1 MIIEDNIMKTDFIEK
16 LRSSKTFPSAKEA
29 LSWANA
35 CETLSRDI
43 YTDNTRFVYE
53 LLQNADDAS
62 SKLGVLNFRVDFIED
77 YLVVSHCGKPFTED
91 DIESICSIGDGTKAS
106 DSEQTGFKGI
116 GFKSVF
122 AHSDSVIIKSGEY
135 CFKFD
140 KKESAIWNPHWGNRA
155 DWEKMRISKGK
166 DPHIKMPWQVI
177 PINAEVPHCVAKLN
191 FIEKYSVS
199 TIIKCRNISIF
210 KTAIEEL
217 FSATQIILF
226 LRSKQIT
233 ININGDSPLSITK
246 TLDDG
251 VTKISKNGE
260 VVSRWLMHTTKP
272 FEVPQS
278 IREKMT
284 EDSDHYPEKLREARK
299 ASISFA
305 IAIDKDGKIDK
316 IDSTQNNIFA
326 FLPTSVSS
334 YKFPFIVNA
343 NFITDAGR
351 QNLHKDYI
359 WNQWLFEEMP
369 KHYMSWIAEIAKDG
383 KYGLDFLKVV
393 SKKTGGYDI
402 LSERYNTGMKAALG
416 STAFLPKDSRL
427 LKTNEALF
435 DETGL
440 FECLDSDMLIS
451 YLETDGNHYA
461 SKNILPNSYAE
472 YVSYLKSLSVYVF
485 EKEQLV
491 EFLKSSTFQNAHVVS
506 ENSKLIEFL
515 SVRYPVVSDREETN
529 DISWLRN
536 LPFIYS
542 EHNVLQCPT
551 QLCFPDVQ
559 YVSEIDDSYDTISDV
574 VYHALSQNGISW
586 LRAIGVSEPSDTS
599 IIDTGK
605 LFEDDFITE
614 NNVISIT
621 KYLFKLHKEAK
632 LNSSEYSDLID
643 LKVLT
648 QCGSLRR
655 AGDLYLSNAYIP
667 KIQLEGKISADFF
680 VSNEYVGVEG
690 TYSEWKVFWEK
701 IGVAS
706 SLSWRDFDISF
717 ENGKGGFDSSQVFH
731 QFVDDLFETSK
742 KFAWESYVGWSN
754 TGYYFQPSRA
764 KFFGIPY
771 LNLASDCEFAK
782 VLWNGV
788 IESIP
793 IEKILQSGSNT
804 FVEGSTG
811 FFTRYLG
818 RAELKSKGFNPNYVQ
833 WCISNYPIIPTTDG
847 TCHIAKEVYS
857 NSIPNCEELCGS
869 YLPIIVTPEPID
881 TDWENFLGLKTE
893 IGVNDLLSV
902 LSAISKSNAIDAI
915 EKSRI
920 ISIYKEL
927 VRLLPSLSIYEKEN
941 LKVWSKDNRLLA
953 KDGLFYSPADLSI
966 VLVDGF
972 ASNKFAYIGQDAPT
986 DELVNLMKLFGVKV
1000 IDYVTPTFVGTPI
1013 TSEVF
1018 MQRLR
1023 EISPLI
1029 ACIKGDN
1036 NDFDVNQAVDKLSIY
1051 EVEGITLSYGDDN
1064 NQIEKTVYYD
1074 KKENAIYYK
1083 GDWKSVRVL
1092 DGIEEPL
1099 GKALHLNKS
1108 NAHMLGILLTSTT
1121 DECIDYLREYGIE
1134 VPESVAAKLSEN
1146 EEVSHCKVTQEDG
1159 GTIDI
1164 SLEDTIYGG
1173 LSRKEMGDYLKS
1185 AKEMVRA
1192 ELESQQ
1198 YDFTHAEG
1206 LDASTFGNIYGVRD
1220 PEGNLCP
1227 IVVHSYQN
1235 NSREFSLTAMDWEQL
1250 AKRNSMLW
1258 IVTNDGAKC
1267 VTFYQLMANRGRIS
1281 LSFNVDNFE
1290 HQERIIAFAE
1300 ILRYFKGLHF
1310 DLGSL
1315 RDSFSNMAVR
1325 FNQPEKALAEKLGSD
1340 DLDTLF

>member
-1 MIIEDNIMKTDFIEK
+1 METDFIEK
-16 LRSSKTFPSAKEA
+16 LRGSKTFPSAEEA

-62 SKLGVLNFRVDFIED
+62 SKLGTLNFRVDFIED
-77 YLVVSHCGKPFTED
+77 YLVVSHCGTAFTED

-106 DSEQTGFKGI
+106 DAEQTGFKGI

-140 KKESAIWNPHWGNRA
+140 KKESAIWDPHWGNRA

-177 PINAEVPHCVAKLN
+177 PINAEVPHCVAKSN

-217 FSATQIILF
+217 FSTTQIILF
-226 LRSKQIT
+226 LRSKRIT

-246 TLDDG
+246 TIDDG

-260 VVSRWLMHTTKP
+260 VVSRWLMHTTQP

-278 IREKMT
+278 IHEKMA
-284 EDSDHYPEKLREARK
+284 EDSEHYPEKLREARK
-299 ASISFA
+299 ASIAFA
-305 IAIDKDGKIDK
+305 IAIDKKGRIDK
-316 IDSTQNNIFA
+316 IDSAQNNIFA

-369 KHYMSWIAEIAKDG
+369 QHYMSWIAEIAKDG

-393 SKKTGGYDI
+393 SKKAGGYDI
-402 LSERYNTGMKAALG
+402 LSECYNKGMKAALE
-416 STAFLPKDSRL
+416 STAFLPQGSRL
-427 LKTNEALF
+427 LKMNEALF

-461 SKNILPNSYAE
+461 SRNILSNSYAE

-491 EFLKSSTFQNAHVVS
+491 DFLKSSTFQNSHIVS

-529 DISWLRN
+529 DISWLQN

-542 EHNVLQCPT
+542 EHNVLLCPT

-574 VYHALSQNGISW
+574 VYHALSQNSISW
-586 LRAIGVSEPSDTS
+586 LKAIGVSEPSDTS

-605 LFEDDFITE
+605 LFEDGFISTTNAIE
-614 NNVISIT
+614 IAQYI
-621 KYLFKLHKEAK
+621 FRLHKLNK
-632 LNSSEYSDLID
+632 LTDKHYEILRQLPLLSTKCTLIPAD
-643 LKVLT
+643 
-648 QCGSLRR
+648 G
-655 AGDLYLSNAYIP
+655 AYLSNYYQPILP
-667 KIQLEGKISADFF
+667 IEGDFVKDWYVDSSYVDVNSALYDWKYFF
-680 VSNEYVGVEG
+680 
-690 TYSEWKVFWEK
+690 EK
-701 IGVAS
+701 IGVAQNAEIEYPELKLS
-706 SLSWRDFDISF
+706 QERSKESTNQYRKDYISKILNELKVENPNEWAWERATTKFISVRILDECIGNYDLAKRVWKSLFDNEHF
-717 ENGKGGFDSSQVFH
+717 AVEE
-731 QFVDDLFETSK
+731 LFEDFVIWKFYGWHKESYTAWLLENADLLPTTLHICKKSKDIYSNNIAHIREIAEDVLPILDYADPISTSWQEYLHLISDLSINDYLNILRNYSERKSYDEKDIKSRSLIVFSILSK
-742 KFAWESYVGWSN
+742 K
-754 TGYYFQPSRA
+754 
-764 KFFGIPY
+764 I
-771 LNLASDCEFAK
+771 
-782 VLWNGV
+782 
-788 IESIP
+788 
-793 IEKILQSGSNT
+793 
-804 FVEGSTG
+804 
-811 FFTRYLG
+811 
-818 RAELKSKGFNPNYVQ
+818 
-833 WCISNYPIIPTTDG
+833 
-847 TCHIAKEVYS
+847 
-857 NSIPNCEELCGS
+857 
-869 YLPIIVTPEPID
+869 
-881 TDWENFLGLKTE
+881 
-893 IGVNDLLSV
+893 DLLSKEQKKE
-902 LSAISKSNAIDAI
+902 ISSWGLRNKLI
-915 EKSRI
+915 
-920 ISIYKEL
+920 
-927 VRLLPSLSIYEKEN
+927 
-941 LKVWSKDNRLLA
+941 A
-953 KDGLFYSPADLSI
+953 KDGLFYSPTDLSI

-972 ASNKFAYIGQDAPT
+972 ASNKFAYIGQETPT
-986 DELVNLMKLFGVKV
+986 DELVKLMKLFGVKV
-1000 IDYVTPTFVGTPI
+1000 IDYVTPTFLGTPT

-1023 EISPLI
+1023 DISPLI

-1036 NDFDVNQAVDKLSIY
+1036 NDSDINRAIDKLSIY
-1051 EVEGITLSYGDDN
+1051 EVDGITLSYGDDN
-1064 NQIEKTVYYD
+1064 NQIEKTIYYD
-1074 KKENAIYYK
+1074 RKENAIYYK
-1083 GDWKSVRVL
+1083 GDWKSARVL

-1108 NAHMLGILLTSTT
+1108 NAHMLGILLTSTIN
-1121 DECIDYLREYGIE
+1121 ECVDYLREYGIE
-1134 VPESVAAKLSEN
+1134 VPQSIAAQLSEN
-1146 EEVSHCKVTQEDG
+1146 EEISHCKVTQEDG

-1185 AKEMVRA
+1185 AKEIVRA
-1192 ELESQQ
+1192 ELESQH

-1206 LDASTFGNIYGVRD
+1206 LDASTFGNIYGVLD
-1220 PEGNLCP
+1220 PEENVCP
-1227 IVVHSYQN
+1227 IVVHSYRN

-1315 RDSFSNMAVR
+1315 RDSFSNIAVR